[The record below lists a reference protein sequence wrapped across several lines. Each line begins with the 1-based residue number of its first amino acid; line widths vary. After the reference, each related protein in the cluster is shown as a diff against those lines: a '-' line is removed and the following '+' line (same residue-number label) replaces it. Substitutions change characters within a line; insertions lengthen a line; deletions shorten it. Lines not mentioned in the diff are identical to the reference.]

1 MKQFDLYANTDTQT
15 KKAYP
20 FFVDVQTGLLDMLN
34 SRVVIPLTE
43 VEPDKDLPNN
53 ICPKFEI
60 DGSQYYLLTH
70 QITTV
75 SRSFLKKNSG
85 TVLLNRTEIIN
96 SIDFL
101 ISGI

>member
-1 MKQFDLYANTDTQT
+1 MKQFDLYSNTDPDT

-20 FFVDVQTGLLDMLN
+20 FFVDIQTDLLDMLN
-34 SRVVIPLTE
+34 SRVVIPLARARS
-43 VEPDKDLPNN
+43 DKDLPKNV
-53 ICPKFEI
+53 CPKFEI
-60 DGSQYYLLTH
+60 DGIHFYLLTH

-75 SRSFLKKNSG
+75 SRSFLKKKAGSL
-85 TVLLNRTEIIN
+85 LLNRTEIIN

>member
-1 MKQFDLYANTDTQT
+1 MKQFDLYTNTDLDT

-20 FFVDVQTGLLDMLN
+20 FFVDVQTDLLDMLN
-34 SRVVIPLTE
+34 SRVVIPL
-43 VEPDKDLPNN
+43 VKARPDKDLPKN

-60 DGSQYYLLTH
+60 EGVHYFLLTH

-75 SRSFLKKNSG
+75 SRSFLKKKAGS
-85 TVLLNRTEIIN
+85 LLLSRTEIIN